1 MLHVCEIHC
10 FRNAKES
17 GGSLTSQLLVR
28 PSSLGSI
35 WLLFC
40 FDHCSGPTSECQ
52 MRRTLDFLSVWFEF
66 AGFGP
71 SQVTGFAFSNTG
83 DYRADC
89 SNKKWPCTI
98 LIKTLRYC
106 FHIEAKANTFHLTS
120 WEIWMIFSP
129 GMFSPYVGDKW
140 TTKYFYC

>member
-1 MLHVCEIHC
+1 MLPINHHVHEHECCMFVKFTALETR
-10 FRNAKES
+10 RNLEEVLPHS
-17 GGSLTSQLLVR
+17 CLLDHR
-28 PSSLGSI
+28 RRGSI

-52 MRRTLDFLSVWFEF
+52 MRRTPDFLSVWFEF

-71 SQVTGFAFSNTG
+71 SQVTGLAFSNTG
-83 DYRADC
+83 DCRADC

-120 WEIWMIFSP
+120 WEI
-129 GMFSPYVGDKW
+129 
-140 TTKYFYC
+140 